1 MKKVLFLLPLF
12 LFADVNPFNA
22 GLNSSNPYGLT
33 TDEKYILENKK
44 NINKLQEK
52 LDQVQKTINQIKL
65 KLANYDEVINDKLSA
80 FPTIIDEVN
89 TAMKDISFL
98 KREINT
104 TKTQMEVLNEKIIV
118 LNNKIT
124 SLENNISTIKLSIK
138 EIIKTQ
144 NDNFQILK
152 NTINKL
158 LKKIENMNKTLSPKK
173 AFIDA
178 RKAFF
183 ANKLDK
189 AKEGFLYSLSKKYL
203 PATSSYYLGEIAFK
217 KKNYKEALAF
227 YKKSVNLYPKKT
239 SYMPRLL
246 YHTAISFEKL
256 GNKKAAKLTLQKL
269 INDFPKSKYSNLAKK
284 ELEKLK

>member
-22 GLNSSNPYGLT
+22 GLNSPNPYGLT
-33 TDEKYILENKK
+33 TDEKYILQNKK

-52 LDQVQKTINQIKL
+52 LDQVQKTVNQIKL

-80 FPTIIDEVN
+80 FPTVIDEVN
-89 TAMKDISFL
+89 TAMNDISKL
-98 KREINT
+98 KLEFNQ
-104 TKTQMEVLNEKIIV
+104 TKTKIENIEKR
-118 LNNKIT
+118 LD
-124 SLENNISTIKLSIK
+124 SLENNISAIKVSIK

-152 NTINKL
+152 NTINNL
-158 LKKIENMNKTLSPKK
+158 LKKIENMNKPLSPKK
-173 AFIDA
+173 AFIEA

-183 ANKLDK
+183 ASKLNK

-203 PATSSYYLGEIAFK
+203 PATSSYYLGEISYK
-217 KKNYKEALAF
+217 KKDYKEALAF
-227 YKKSVNLYPKKT
+227 YKKSVNFYPKKT

-269 INDFPKSKYSNLAKK
+269 LNDFPKSKYSNLAKK

>member
-22 GLNSSNPYGLT
+22 GLNSPNPYGLT
-33 TDEKYILENKK
+33 TDEKYILQNKK

-52 LDQVQKTINQIKL
+52 LDQVQKTVNQIKL

-80 FPTIIDEVN
+80 FPTVIDEVN
-89 TAMKDISFL
+89 TAMNDISKL
-98 KREINT
+98 KLEFNQ
-104 TKTQMEVLNEKIIV
+104 TKTKIENIEKR
-118 LNNKIT
+118 LD
-124 SLENNISTIKLSIK
+124 SLENNISAIKVSIK

-152 NTINKL
+152 NTINNL
-158 LKKIENMNKTLSPKK
+158 LKKIENMNKPLSPKK
-173 AFIDA
+173 VFIEA

-183 ANKLDK
+183 ASKLDK

-203 PATSSYYLGEIAFK
+203 PATSSYYLGEIAYK

-227 YKKSVNLYPKKT
+227 YKKSVNFYPKKT

-246 YHTAISFEKL
+246 YHTALSFEKL